1 MKNYDAI
8 KDARCE
14 TLKTAAEKVI
24 QRSADI
30 SVRVYKYHYLTPFV
44 DMLLYDARGSEKSR
58 AYFHPCRLQWCT
70 HLDLKPQCSLAG
82 SK

>member
-14 TLKTAAEKVI
+14 ALKSAAEKVI

-30 SVRVYKYHYLTPFV
+30 SVRVY
-44 DMLLYDARGSEKSR
+44 
-58 AYFHPCRLQWCT
+58 
-70 HLDLKPQCSLAG
+70 
-82 SK
+82 

>member
-30 SVRVYKYHYLTPFV
+30 SVRVY
-44 DMLLYDARGSEKSR
+44 
-58 AYFHPCRLQWCT
+58 
-70 HLDLKPQCSLAG
+70 
-82 SK
+82 